1 MTRINGIAALADR
14 TFTSTLEA
22 VQAFVDAGC
31 PHQDRNAEGYSV
43 GAFVISDGES
53 ATLTLFPKL
62 PDRFAG
68 KNRAEVREMF
78 AAGVRQWTYAEFWTA
93 WLSGQ

>member
-1 MTRINGIAALADR
+1 M
-14 TFTSTLEA
+14 
-22 VQAFVDAGC
+22 
-31 PHQDRNAEGYSV
+31 

-68 KNRAEVREMF
+68 KSRAQVREMF
-78 AAGVRQWTYAEFWTA
+78 AAGVRQWTYLEFWTA

>member
-1 MTRINGIAALADR
+1 MTRINGIAALADKS
-14 TFTSTLEA
+14 FISTIEA

-43 GAFVISDGES
+43 GAFVISDDES

-68 KNRAEVREMF
+68 KTLSEQREMF
-78 AAGVRQWTYAEFWTA
+78 RSGVRQWTYLEFWTA

>member
-1 MTRINGIAALADR
+1 MTRIHGIATFVGR
-14 TFTSTLEA
+14 TFDSTREA

-31 PHQDRNAEGYSV
+31 PHEDRNAEGYSV

-68 KNRAEVREMF
+68 KTRAEVRAMYD
-78 AAGVRQWTYAEFWTA
+78 AGVRQWSYVEFWTA